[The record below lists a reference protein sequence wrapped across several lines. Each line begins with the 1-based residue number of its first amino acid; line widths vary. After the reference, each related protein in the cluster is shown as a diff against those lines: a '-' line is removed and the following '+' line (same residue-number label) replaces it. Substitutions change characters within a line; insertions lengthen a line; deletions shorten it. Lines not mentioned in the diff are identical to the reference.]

1 MTTINITSD
10 QTVYIGQ
17 ESGYLYC
24 DTGYGH
30 VVLSGP
36 ITINQTDSGVG
47 HVYIQTDITIQS
59 SNEYF
64 IGGSGAFVFDG
75 QGHDVTLDAS
85 ALGYGG
91 LFSNLT
97 VDQTVQNID
106 LIGGGGT
113 LADYA
118 GAVVGSLAGH
128 VINCTSSVDVSS
140 VGSGGIVG
148 AHAVSGTVENCYSTG
163 DVSGDY
169 SGGIV
174 GYSAAD
180 SGETVAVSNCYSTGS
195 ISGTQAG
202 GIIGSDAAFT
212 IGNVQISN
220 CYSIGDVSGVQAGG
234 IAGSSAGDNGGSVA
248 ISNSYS
254 TGTISGDYSGGIVG
268 SSLGNN
274 GGEVTINSAYST
286 GAIVGYGSGGIVG
299 GYAQSGSINGCYST
313 GEIAGLFAGGIV
325 GISAANYSLDPV
337 VLSNCYTTG
346 SISGQGVGGIVG
358 ALAAANGGEVS
369 ISGCF
374 TVGSIVGMSA
384 GGIVGS
390 NAGFTGGNV
399 DISAS
404 YSTGVINGDYS
415 GGIAGASAGD
425 AGGTVTIDNVFASG
439 DIQGVDVGGIV
450 GPGSIGYGST
460 GGFVTVAH
468 AYTSGLS
475 SSVYPNGIFAY
486 SDISGDPNLDNPVGY
501 GTDNYSEANNGNSGM
516 WNNAN
521 AYPTLISV
529 PVSTSW
535 VDSYAPNVPY
545 TLVAFSP
552 TVNSTSTL
560 SGAIYG
566 GIYDLTFANLFGAS
580 GATGQ
585 FNTVES
591 FEVTAN
597 TSSGSFFTGTSYAT
611 ATPFYTTATLDS
623 THHIYWVPNELG
635 AVNFGSALAVGYI
648 ENLGQQF
655 NSATSTAVNFS
666 ISPPPPT
673 PSGDTSNVGG
683 FVLTKQPMSNNATVA
698 SGDSTVTTLGNVQCM
713 GGAAQN
719 NPLSAQNISNVSAG
733 QVNTMPTLM
742 AVKIQKIIGLIG
754 AVTAEMAE
762 SMSHSSGLL
771 ASSDST
777 KIAGSSMIAPPNAT
791 VPAEAI
797 TQAASDTPMEATA
810 YPVYGYNYFYLSD
823 FQGSSNFR
831 VTSQSSNPLTTN
843 FLELIN
849 NTGGSQT
856 VDIAGYQ
863 GIVVAT
869 PGVNVT
875 GLTANNYLGTFGGGS
890 YTFGAGNQ
898 KLFLMGP
905 NSSIVGGGGID
916 TVRFLGVGKGGA
928 FINQQG
934 NDVTIWSDW
943 LDTGSGVTY
952 LHNVARAQFDD
963 GSVAFD
969 TGAGQNAGEVFRL
982 YEAAFHRVGDQQG
995 MGYWINQLDN
1005 GTSLQAV
1012 ANQFLSSQEFINLY
1026 GSSTSSAQYVTALY
1040 NNVLGRAP
1048 DATGAA
1054 YWQSQLQAGASKAQ
1068 ILIQFAESVEGV
1080 SHTASQ
1086 MAHGVQYQQWVQ

>member
-1 MTTINITSD
+1 MTVVSTPSLTISGNGLANPWGIAFDASGDLWVANLGDDSIKKFSTTGTLLSPTISEAAFSFPTGVALDNAGNLWVANANTNTIAKFSSTSGVLLGTLAVGLNGPRGLTFD
-10 QTVYIGQ
+10 TSGNLWVSNYSNNTIVEFDSSGTLIQTL
-17 ESGYLYC
+17 SPMF
-24 DTGYGH
+24 
-30 VVLSGP
+30 LSGP
-36 ITINQTDSGVG
+36 TGLAFDTSGDLWVSNYSNNTLVEFDSSTGALMQILSSGLNGPVGLAFDTTG
-47 HVYIQTDITIQS
+47 HVWVANSVGNTIQEISATGTLMQTLLGVNTPRGLAFDASGDLWVTNYYGNTIQEFLNIPSTPSS
-59 SNEYF
+59 SNT
-64 IGGSGAFVFDG
+64 I
-75 QGHDVTLDAS
+75 
-85 ALGYGG
+85 
-91 LFSNLT
+91 
-97 VDQTVQNID
+97 
-106 LIGGGGT
+106 
-113 LADYA
+113 
-118 GAVVGSLAGH
+118 
-128 VINCTSSVDVSS
+128 
-140 VGSGGIVG
+140 
-148 AHAVSGTVENCYSTG
+148 
-163 DVSGDY
+163 
-169 SGGIV
+169 
-174 GYSAAD
+174 
-180 SGETVAVSNCYSTGS
+180 TVAGQNLSQN
-195 ISGTQAG
+195 
-202 GIIGSDAAFT
+202 
-212 IGNVQISN
+212 NVTN
-220 CYSIGDVSGVQAGG
+220 
-234 IAGSSAGDNGGSVA
+234 
-248 ISNSYS
+248 
-254 TGTISGDYSGGIVG
+254 G
-268 SSLGNN
+268 SSLSSGN
-274 GGEVTINSAYST
+274 
-286 GAIVGYGSGGIVG
+286 GSVI
-299 GYAQSGSINGCYST
+299 T
-313 GEIAGLFAGGIV
+313 FAG
-325 GISAANYSLDPV
+325 S
-337 VLSNCYTTG
+337 
-346 SISGQGVGGIVG
+346 
-358 ALAAANGGEVS
+358 
-369 ISGCF
+369 
-374 TVGSIVGMSA
+374 
-384 GGIVGS
+384 
-390 NAGFTGGNV
+390 
-399 DISAS
+399 
-404 YSTGVINGDYS
+404 
-415 GGIAGASAGD
+415 
-425 AGGTVTIDNVFASG
+425 
-439 DIQGVDVGGIV
+439 
-450 GPGSIGYGST
+450 
-460 GGFVTVAH
+460 
-468 AYTSGLS
+468 LS
-475 SSVYPNGIFAY
+475 SN
-486 SDISGDPNLDNPVGY
+486 
-501 GTDNYSEANNGNSGM
+501 
-516 WNNAN
+516 
-521 AYPTLISV
+521 
-529 PVSTSW
+529 
-535 VDSYAPNVPY
+535 
-545 TLVAFSP
+545 
-552 TVNSTSTL
+552 
-560 SGAIYG
+560 
-566 GIYDLTFANLFGAS
+566 
-580 GATGQ
+580 
-585 FNTVES
+585 
-591 FEVTAN
+591 
-597 TSSGSFFTGTSYAT
+597 
-611 ATPFYTTATLDS
+611 
-623 THHIYWVPNELG
+623 
-635 AVNFGSALAVGYI
+635 
-648 ENLGQQF
+648 
-655 NSATSTAVNFS
+655 
-666 ISPPPPT
+666 
-673 PSGDTSNVGG
+673 
-683 FVLTKQPMSNNATVA
+683 
-698 SGDSTVTTLGNVQCM
+698 

-849 NTGGSQT
+849 NTGGNQN
-856 VDIAGYQ
+856 VDLSGYQ

-869 PGVNVT
+869 GGVNIT

-905 NSSIVGGGGID
+905 NSSIVGGSGID